1 MRKLIKLG
9 IALGTLVQMAF
20 TPAVAADPYPSKPIR
35 MVVAFAPGGS
45 ADINARSVGQQ
56 LAKELG
62 GTIVVDNKGGAG
74 GNLGAQE
81 AKRAAPD
88 GYTLFYA
95 TSAVVLAPALYANP
109 GFDPYSD
116 FTPISLTATIPLVLV
131 TNQSLPVKSF
141 SDFIAWGKS
150 SAGKANFGSSGA
162 GALLHLAG
170 ALFLKEAGFQAT
182 HVPYKGSA
190 PAITDLI
197 GGATDFMFLP
207 INEAM
212 PHIKGGALRPLA
224 ITSEKRS
231 PLLPEVQTIREATGK
246 ATMDMGAWQG
256 LMVPKGTPAE
266 VVAKVQKALQKTLA
280 DAALRERLT
289 AQGSVMLGG
298 TSKQYIDYM
307 KAEGARWAASDHPPA
322 SDDSGDD
329 D

>member
-1 MRKLIKLG
+1 MRRFIKSI
-9 IALGTLVQMAF
+9 IAAS
-20 TPAVAADPYPSKPIR
+20 AVLHIGVAPVLANEAYPNKPIR

-45 ADINARSVGQQ
+45 ADINARAVGQQ
-56 LAKELG
+56 LSKELG

-81 AKRAAPD
+81 VKRATPD

-95 TSAVVLAPALYANP
+95 TSAVVLAPSLYANP
-109 GFDPYSD
+109 GFDPYAD
-116 FTPISLTATIPLVLV
+116 FVPISLTATIPLVLV
-131 TNQSLPVKSF
+131 TNQKVPAKTMN
-141 SDFIAWGKS
+141 DFIAWGKGN
-150 SAGKANFGSSGA
+150 ANKANYGSSGT

-170 ALFLKEAGFQAT
+170 ALFLKEVDFQAT

-231 PLLPEVQTIREATGK
+231 PLLPDVQTIREATGK

-256 LMVPKGTPAE
+256 LMVPKGTSAD
-266 VVAKVQKALQKTLA
+266 VVTSLQKALQKALS

-289 AQGSVMLGG
+289 GQGSVMLGG
-298 TSKQYIDYM
+298 TQKQYVDYM
-307 KAEGARWAASDHPPA
+307 KAEGSRWANIVRETGAKA
-322 SDDSGDD
+322 E
-329 D
+329 

>member
-1 MRKLIKLG
+1 MRSLIKFI
-9 IALGTLVQMAF
+9 IALCTLVQMAL
-20 TPAVAADPYPSKPIR
+20 TPALAADPYPTKPIR
-35 MVVAFAPGGS
+35 MVVAFAAGGS

-56 LAKELG
+56 LAKDLG

-81 AKRAAPD
+81 VKRAAPD

-109 GFDPYSD
+109 GFDSYAD
-116 FTPISLTATIPLVLV
+116 FIPISLTATIPLVLV
-131 TNQSLPVKSF
+131 TNQTLPAKTMT
-141 SDFIAWGKS
+141 DFIAWGKS
-150 SAGKANFGSSGA
+150 SSGKANYASSGT

-170 ALFLKEAGFQAT
+170 TLFLKELGFQAT

-207 INEAM
+207 INEAV
-212 PHIKGGALRPLA
+212 PHIKGGALRALA

-231 PLLPEVQTIREATGK
+231 SLLPDVPTIREATGK
-246 ATMDMGAWQG
+246 STMDMGAWQG

-266 VVAKVQKALQKTLA
+266 VVTTLQKALQKTLA
-280 DAALRERLT
+280 DAGLRERLT
-289 AQGSVMLGG
+289 SQGSVMLGG
-298 TSKQYIDYM
+298 TQKQYLEYM
-307 KAEGARWAASDHPPA
+307 KAEGTRWAAIVRETGA
-322 SDDSGDD
+322 KAE
-329 D
+329 

>member
-1 MRKLIKLG
+1 MRTLIKFC
-9 IALGTLVQMAF
+9 IAVGAVAQMAI
-20 TPAVAADPYPSKPIR
+20 TPVLASDAYPSKPIR

-45 ADINARSVGQQ
+45 ADINARAVGQQ
-56 LAKELG
+56 LAKDLG
-62 GTIVVDNKGGAG
+62 GTIVVENKGGAG

-81 AKRAAPD
+81 VKRAAPD

-95 TSAVVLAPALYANP
+95 TSAVVLAPSLYANP
-109 GFDPYSD
+109 GFDPYAD
-116 FTPISLTATIPLVLV
+116 FIPISLTATIPLVLV
-131 TNQSLPVKSF
+131 TNQKVPVKTM

-150 SAGKANFGSSGA
+150 SSGKTNYGSSGT

-170 ALFLKEAGFQAT
+170 ALFLKETGFQAT

-231 PLLPEVQTIREATGK
+231 PLLPDVQTIREATGK
-246 ATMDMGAWQG
+246 TTMDMGAWQG
-256 LMVPKGTPAE
+256 LMVPTGTPAD
-266 VVAKVQKALQKTLA
+266 VVTKVQKALQKTLA
-280 DAALRERLT
+280 DAGLRERLT
-289 AQGSVMLGG
+289 GQGSVMLGG
-298 TSKQYIDYM
+298 TQKQYVDYM
-307 KAEGARWAASDHPPA
+307 KAEGARWATIVRETGAKA
-322 SDDSGDD
+322 E
-329 D
+329 